1 MYVLAWLIK
10 AALVVATCSI
20 IGYGI
25 GKIGID
31 NLFD

>member
-1 MYVLAWLIK
+1 MYVLAWIFK
-10 AALVVATCSI
+10 ATLVVAVCSG

-31 NLFD
+31 NLFN